1 MSSTK
6 FGDAAVTGAFGD
18 ARVAFPLRAG
28 ACDVRRR
35 LREAQLAARRADD
48 VRHLLLEQRT

>member
-18 ARVAFPLRAG
+18 ARVAFPLRAV
-28 ACDVRRR
+28 ACDVRRSGL
-35 LREAQLAARRADD
+35 LR
-48 VRHLLLEQRT
+48 VP